1 MFLKKSFVERLIY
14 QWTNGAPESEKKLEI
29 LTKLIDAAGWMDGWI
44 GCRFPSRCAVAVA
57 NISSFFLIV
66 CMLVI
71 DRVHVC
77 IYKIRQ

>member
-1 MFLKKSFVERLIY
+1 MD
-14 QWTNGAPESEKKLEI
+14 QWSTGVGEEARNTHQINRRGRM
-29 LTKLIDAAGWMDGWI
+29 DGWMD
-44 GCRFPSRCAVAVA
+44 RVSLPSRCAVAVA